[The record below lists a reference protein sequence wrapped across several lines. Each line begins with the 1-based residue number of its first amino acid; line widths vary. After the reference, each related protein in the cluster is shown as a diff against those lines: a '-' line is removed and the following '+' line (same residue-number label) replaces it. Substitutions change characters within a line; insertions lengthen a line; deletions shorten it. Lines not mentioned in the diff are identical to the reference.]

1 MKSILV
7 IGLGR
12 FGSSLAYKLAE
23 LKNEVVI
30 ADSNAALVEEMAP
43 DFVDAHIGDCTNPA
57 VLNTI
62 GVNNFDICVVCVGEN
77 FQSSLEITS
86 NLKDL
91 GAQRIVSKA
100 NKDIQAK
107 FLLKIGADEVIYP
120 EKQMAE
126 KTAIRFSTSKNIL
139 DFIALT
145 PNYAIYEIPVFGAWV
160 GRSIAA
166 INIRRKHNINVLAIK
181 NGDQIVPV
189 PNADYIFADSD
200 VLVVFGRSADVI
212 KLTQKKW

>member
-7 IGLGR
+7 IGMGR
-12 FGSSLAYKLAE
+12 FGSNLAYKLLE

-30 ADSNAALVEEMAP
+30 VDSNAALVEEMAS
-43 DFVDAHIGDCTNPA
+43 DFVDAHIGDCTSLA
-57 VLNTI
+57 MLSTI
-62 GVNNFDICVVCVGEN
+62 GVNNFDVCFVCVGEN

-91 GAQRIVSKA
+91 GAKRIVSKA

-107 FLLKIGADEVIYP
+107 FLLKIGADEVVYP

-145 PNYAIYEIPVFGAWV
+145 PDYAIYEIPVNGSWV
-160 GRSIAA
+160 GRSIAQVD
-166 INIRRKHNINVLAIK
+166 IRRKYNINVLAIK
-181 NGDQIVPV
+181 NDNHIIPV
-189 PNADYIFADSD
+189 PNADYVFSNNDI
-200 VLVVFGRSADVI
+200 LVVFGKSADVI
-212 KLTQKKW
+212 KLTQKNW

>member
-160 GRSIAA
+160 GRSIAE

>member
-1 MKSILV
+1 MKSVLV
-7 IGLGR
+7 IGMGR
-12 FGSSLAYKLAE
+12 FGSNLAYKLLE

-30 ADSNAALVEEMAP
+30 VDSNAALIDEMAS
-43 DFVDAHIGDCTNPA
+43 DFVDAHIGDCTN
-57 VLNTI
+57 LSTLSSI
-62 GVNNFDICVVCVGEN
+62 GVNNFDVCFVCVGEN

-91 GAQRIVSKA
+91 GAKQIVSKA

-107 FLLKIGADEVIYP
+107 FLYKIGADEVVYP
-120 EKQMAE
+120 EKHMAE

-145 PNYAIYEIPVFGAWV
+145 PDYAIYEIPVISVWI
-160 GRSIAA
+160 GRSIAEMD
-166 INIRRKHNINVLAIK
+166 IRRKHNINVLAIK
-181 NGDQIVPV
+181 NGEQIIPV
-189 PNADYIFADSD
+189 PSADYVFSD
-200 VLVVFGRSADVI
+200 TDIVVVFGKSADVI

>member
-7 IGLGR
+7 IGMGR
-12 FGSSLAYKLAE
+12 FGSNLAYKLLE

-30 ADSNAALVEEMAP
+30 VDSRADLIEEMAS
-43 DFVDAHIGDCTNPA
+43 DFIDAHIGDCTSLSMLSA
-57 VLNTI
+57 I
-62 GVNNFDICVVCVGEN
+62 GVNNFDICFVCVGEN

-91 GAQRIVSKA
+91 GAKRIVSKA

-107 FLLKIGADEVIYP
+107 FLLKIGADEVVYP

-126 KTAIRFSTSKNIL
+126 KTAVRFSTSKNIL

-145 PNYAIYEIPVFGAWV
+145 PDYAIYEIPVFSTWV
-160 GRSIAA
+160 GRSIAE
-166 INIRRKHNINVLAIK
+166 IDIRRKFNINVLAIK
-181 NGDQIVPV
+181 NEDQIIPV
-189 PNADYIFADSD
+189 PNAEYVFSDADI
-200 VLVVFGRSADVI
+200 LVVFGKSNDVI
-212 KLTQKKW
+212 RLTQKK